1 MVRSLSE
8 TTRQQFDQTLYDA
21 QQQVDQRPTSE
32 RIVQFIQDLYERNG
46 VTLAAITKAKR
57 IAMQVSGHTRNELM
71 AVLKSA
77 LKVDIFIAE
86 PDLSRLLEEWTA
98 ENVRLIKSIP
108 TEYFGRLQGV
118 VSRGL
123 QQGTM
128 GTDIAEEIRD
138 IYAVSNGRAQLI
150 AVDQIGKLNGLI
162 SQHRQMTA
170 GIKFYKWSTSLDAR
184 VRESHAEREGK
195 YFAWPGTGVEGKVH
209 NGKIIHPPP
218 VGGPPGYPI
227 RCRCVALPVIDTDA
241 MNVYGATGMV

>member
-1 MVRSLSE
+1 MS
-8 TTRQQFDQTLYDA
+8 
-21 QQQVDQRPTSE
+21 TSE
-32 RIVQFIQDLYERNG
+32 RIVKFIQDLYERNG

-57 IAMQVSGHTRNELM
+57 IAMQLSGHARHELM

-77 LKVDIFIAE
+77 LKVDIFAVE
-86 PDLSRLLEEWTA
+86 PDLSRLLDEWTA

-108 TEYFGRLQGV
+108 SEYFGRLQGIA
-118 VSRGL
+118 SRGL
-123 QQGTM
+123 QEGKM
-128 GTDIAEEIRD
+128 SDDIAGEIQD
-138 IYAVSNGRAQLI
+138 LYAVSNSRAQLI
-150 AVDQIGKLNGLI
+150 AVDQVGKLNGLI

-184 VRESHAEREGK
+184 VRESHAKREGE